1 MRIARYIIITCMC
14 ICAGLTV
21 QAQNAT
27 SSPYSRFGYGELND
41 NVPGAYRGMGGVG
54 IGMRSKT
61 VINPA
66 QPASYSVVDSTTF
79 MFDLA
84 ASAMW
89 SNYQDAMGERN
100 KANGNLEYLT
110 IQFPLWKYIGFSV
123 GLMPYSMVGY
133 DIADSITAVPHPYTS
148 SYIGNGGI
156 SEVYAGLSFNI
167 MNWVAIGANIYYM
180 FGKVENTRTLAFSE
194 SSINSTSQT
203 KTMQI
208 SDVRFRYGVQLFH
221 TFADK
226 HSFVLGGTFENKS
239 KLNGRFTQIETIT
252 ADTVANTTTGFD
264 LPMTYGVGLSYN
276 YAGRLTLAAD
286 YEQTAWNKV
295 RYFDEVGTLKSR
307 ARISYGAEYCHNPY
321 GRKYIER
328 MIFRLG
334 SSLSDSYIPQI
345 NSKDFTVTLGIG
357 FPLRN
362 VATVINTTFEYG
374 HRGTRS
380 TLEENYLRFTLNAS
394 ISENWF
400 FKRKL

>member
-1 MRIARYIIITCMC
+1 MC
-14 ICAGLTV
+14 LLTIMGV

-41 NVPGAYRGMGGVG
+41 NIPGAYRGMGGVG

-61 VINPA
+61 VINPS

-89 SNYQDAMGERN
+89 SNYQDAIGQRN

-133 DIADSITAVPHPYTS
+133 DIADSVASVPHPYTKT
-148 SYIGNGGI
+148 YTGNGGI

-167 MNWVAIGANIYYM
+167 MNWVAVGANIYYM
-180 FGKVENTRTLAFSE
+180 FGKVENTRTLSFSE
-194 SSINSTSQT
+194 AALNSTSQT
-203 KTMQI
+203 STMQI
-208 SDVRFRYGVQLFH
+208 SDIRLRYGVQLFH

-226 HSFVLGGTFENKS
+226 HTIVLGGTFENRS
-239 KLNGRFTQIETIT
+239 KLNGRFMQIETTT
-252 ADTVANTTTGFD
+252 ADTIYNTSNGFD
-264 LPMTYGVGLSYN
+264 LPMAYGAGLSYN
-276 YAGRLTLAAD
+276 YAGRLTLSTD
-286 YEQTAWNKV
+286 YECTDWANTK
-295 RYFDEVGTLKSR
+295 YFGEKNTLRTRNRVSF
-307 ARISYGAEYCHNPY
+307 GAEYCHNPY

-328 MIFRLG
+328 IPFRIG
-334 SSLSDSYIPQI
+334 CSVSDSYIK
-345 NSKDFTVTLGIG
+345 SMTAKDFTVTLGVG

-362 VATVINTTFEYG
+362 VATVINTTIEYG
-374 HRGTRS
+374 HRGKRS
-380 TLEENYLRFTLNAS
+380 VSLEENYLRLTINAS

>member
-1 MRIARYIIITCMC
+1 MF
-14 ICAGLTV
+14 TV
-21 QAQNAT
+21 AVLQAQNAT

-41 NVPGAYRGMGGVG
+41 NIPGAYRGMGGVG

-61 VINPA
+61 VINPS

-79 MFDLA
+79 MFDLGA
-84 ASAMW
+84 GAMW
-89 SNYQDAMGERN
+89 SNYHDARGERN
-100 KANGNLEYLT
+100 KGNGNLEYLT

-123 GLMPYSMVGY
+123 GLMPYSAVGY
-133 DIADSITAVPHPYTS
+133 DMADSITSFPHPYTK
-148 SYIGNGGI
+148 SYTGNGGI

-167 MNWVAIGANIYYM
+167 MNWVAVGANIYYM

-194 SSINSTSQT
+194 GSLNSTSQT
-203 KTMQI
+203 ATMQV

-226 HSFVLGGTFENKS
+226 HTVVLGGTFENRS
-239 KLNGRFTQIETIT
+239 KLNGTFTQIETVT
-252 ADTVANTTTGFD
+252 ADTIGNRTDGFE
-264 LPMTYGVGLSYN
+264 LPMTYGAGLSYN

-286 YEQTAWNKV
+286 YERTEWAKAA
-295 RYFDEVGTLKSR
+295 YFGQRDSLRTRGKMSFGV
-307 ARISYGAEYCHNPY
+307 EYCHNPY

-328 MIFRLG
+328 MPFRLG
-334 SSLSDSYIPQI
+334 CSVSDSYIR
-345 NSKDFTVTLGIG
+345 SMTAKDFTVTLGVG

-362 VATVINTTFEYG
+362 VATVINTTLEYG

-380 TLEENYLRFTLNAS
+380 MLEENYLRLTINAS